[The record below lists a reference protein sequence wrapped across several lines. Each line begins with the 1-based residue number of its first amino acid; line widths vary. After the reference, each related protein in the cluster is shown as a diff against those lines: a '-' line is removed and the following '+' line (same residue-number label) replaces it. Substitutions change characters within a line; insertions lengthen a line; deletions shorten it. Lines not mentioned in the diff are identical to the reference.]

1 MGGRQRPKVQH
12 IRQPVASHWVERQQ
26 CCPHPQG
33 KLQAMINRKMHAG
46 AGIPVQQLPGSRLV
60 GSLVAV
66 LEVATLAA
74 FLYGMMP
81 MLPDRMPES
90 CLLVACMLAA
100 PLLHY
105 RSAMPLGQMLTM
117 SLKFA
122 LDTSDDWGRL
132 VAQAA
137 TCMGCVHQA
146 VLQQLDLSEVV
157 CVGRQATTQGA

>member
-1 MGGRQRPKVQH
+1 
-12 IRQPVASHWVERQQ
+12 
-26 CCPHPQG
+26 
-33 KLQAMINRKMHAG
+33 MINGKMHAG

-105 RSAMPLGQMLTM
+105 RSAIPLGQMTDHV

-122 LDTSDDWGRL
+122 LGTSDDWGWL

-137 TCMGCVHQA
+137 TCMGGVHKV
-146 VLQQLDLSEVV
+146 VLQQLDLSEVA
-157 CVGRQATTQGA
+157 CVRRQARQGV